1 MSKLLK
7 IGHRG
12 AAGYLAENTIAS
24 FKKALECNVDGIELD
39 VHLCASGELIVFH
52 DFTLDRNTNATG
64 EVSKCTLKQLQS
76 VVVFDKHYISSL
88 TEVLDVID
96 KKCIVNIEL
105 KGKNTAAETVRVIQ
119 KYIHEY
125 NWSYSHFIV
134 SSFQKHELETVS
146 ELDKKIPL
154 AVLTKA
160 NLDEAIEFANTVG
173 AKIIHPNF
181 TLLSR
186 DNVKRVQ
193 GEGYTINTWTVNE
206 PESIARMKLYKV
218 NGIIGDFPDRL

>member
-24 FKKALECNVDGIELD
+24 FKKALDFHIDGIELD

-52 DFTLDRNTNATG
+52 DFTLDRNTDATG

-76 VVVFDKHYISSL
+76 VVVLNAHYIPSL
-88 TEVLDVID
+88 TEVLDVVD

-105 KGKNTAAETVRVIQ
+105 KGKNTATETVRVIQ
-119 KYIHEY
+119 KYIQEN

-146 ELDKKIPL
+146 ELDNNIPI

-160 NLDEAIEFANTVG
+160 NLDEAIEFAKTVG

-193 GEGYTINTWTVNE
+193 DEGYLINTWTVNE
-206 PESIARMKLYKV
+206 VESIARMKAYNV

>member
-24 FKKALECNVDGIELD
+24 FKKALDLHVDGIELD

-52 DFTLDRNTNATG
+52 DFTLDRNTDATG

-76 VVVFDKHYISSL
+76 VVVLNAHYIPSL
-88 TEVLDVID
+88 IEVLDVID

-105 KGKNTAAETVRVIQ
+105 KGKNTATKTVRVIQ
-119 KYIHEY
+119 KYIQEN

-134 SSFQKHELETVS
+134 SSFQKHELETIS
-146 ELDKKIPL
+146 ELDKNIPI

-160 NLDEAIEFANTVG
+160 NLDEAIEFAKTVG

-193 GEGYTINTWTVNE
+193 DEGYLINTWTVNE
-206 PESIARMKLYKV
+206 VESIARMKAYNV